1 MTLQRRLMLTLTGV
15 TATVLI
21 ASFLTV
27 FLLVRR
33 DELLALDDAL
43 FLQAHVVLQELD
55 GRNAS
60 QIVLAEG
67 TAEVPE
73 SLSPT
78 TRFIAIYDA
87 AGEPI
92 VSSRSFG
99 GDAPGLHDLGFEP
112 GDVRWEDR
120 VSTDLDVRDHRLRG
134 VLVPLGQ
141 REESLLYA
149 ASRRTITEDTHFL
162 IRMLSVLLIA
172 SIVGT
177 ALVARWLGKLLA
189 RDVQAIAGVARLVT
203 HGDLEARVGS
213 QARGS
218 IETRLLAADLDD
230 MIERLGALVQ
240 AQRDFIA
247 HAAHEL
253 RSPLTTLRGELQ
265 LALRRPRGPEEYRQA
280 VQEVLED
287 VENLTR
293 LADDLLALARIQSQR
308 PTTLERSALTD
319 VVEMA
324 VSMARGAAEH
334 KEVTI
339 EVLGAPTASDVFVVG
354 ARGELA
360 RALRNVLDNAIHH
373 SPTGHVVTIGHGVV
387 AGRVEVAVTDQGHG
401 VPLAERAKIFA
412 PFFRGSATGGDHPG
426 AGLGLSIARGIIE
439 GLGGTITLDPSHEP
453 GAKFVLSLPP
463 SPPEATTQVG

>member
-55 GRNAS
+55 GQDAS
-60 QIVLAEG
+60 QIVLPEG

-87 AGEPI
+87 NGEPI

-99 GDAPGLHDLGFEP
+99 GDAPDLVGLGFEL
-112 GDVRWEDR
+112 DEVSWEER
-120 VSTDLDVRDHRLRG
+120 LSTDLDVRDHRLRG

-141 REESLLYA
+141 QGESLLYA

-177 ALVARWLGKLLA
+177 TLVARWLGKLLA
-189 RDVQAIAGVARLVT
+189 RDVQAIAGVARRVT
-203 HGDLEARVGS
+203 HGDLDARVAS

-280 VQEVLED
+280 LQEVLED

-308 PTTLERSALTD
+308 QTTLERSALAD
-319 VVEMA
+319 IVGMA

-334 KEVTI
+334 KAVTI
-339 EVLGAPTASDVFVVG
+339 EVAGERIPSDVFVVG
-354 ARGELA
+354 SRSEVA

-373 SPTGHVVTIGHGVV
+373 SPKNGVVTIEHALASGQ
-387 AGRVEVAVTDQGHG
+387 VELSVTDQGHG
-401 VPLAERAKIFA
+401 VPLAERSKIFA

-426 AGLGLSIARGIIE
+426 AGLGLAIARGIIA
-439 GLGGTITLDPSHEP
+439 GLDGTITLDPTHEP
-453 GAKFVLSLPP
+453 GARFVLALGAHS
-463 SPPEATTQVG
+463 ER